1 MKEKLLFSFCFT
13 LAAVAL
19 VSGQARTVTNQD
31 LEKYRDQRVKAEA
44 DLREN
49 YARLGF
55 ASPEERARRNAES
68 AKASAELSA
77 RLLAERLDRERKEAE
92 RAAAVTAVQYLV
104 PVPVVQ
110 PQSPQWFGYYFLNGR
125 RYRRIYDARPTQSGY
140 YAGGQFWPTGITRP
154 QTGYFAGG
162 QFWPTG
168 SATRPQPLFVR
179 PRR

>member
-44 DLREN
+44 DLRDN

-77 RLLAERLDRERKEAE
+77 RLRAERLERERLE
-92 RAAAVTAVQYLV
+92 RERFELERRSRSENTIVFTTASPGIASDYWPQYYWV
-104 PVPVVQ
+104 
-110 PQSPQWFGYYFLNGR
+110 GGR
-125 RYRRIYDARPTQSGY
+125 RYWYQPRYVNVPRQ
-140 YAGGQFWPTGITRP
+140 Q
-154 QTGYFAGG
+154 GYFAGG

-168 SATRPQPLFVR
+168 PATRPQPLFVK
-179 PRR
+179 PRE

>member
-44 DLREN
+44 DLRDN

-68 AKASAELSA
+68 AKAAEELSV
-77 RLLAERLDRERKEAE
+77 RLRTERLERERME
-92 RAAAVTAVQYLV
+92 REREELERRSRVEKTIINSTAGSQFANDTYWPQYYWV
-104 PVPVVQ
+104 
-110 PQSPQWFGYYFLNGR
+110 GGR
-125 RYRRIYDARPTQSGY
+125 RYWYKPRYVNVPRQ
-140 YAGGQFWPTGITRP
+140 Q
-154 QTGYFAGG
+154 GYFAGG

-168 SATRPQPLFVR
+168 PATRPQPLFVR